1 MGQRTDCNDR
11 AADPPAAGCSPVGT
25 APGTGVTRTILV
37 HLIAGM
43 VFGMICAAMI
53 WLFDYTLWLMLLS
66 YPLAGG
72 LGLFASALV
81 GHASIWPGSSAVA
94 SRAPQ
99 TFACSDDSA

>member
-1 MGQRTDCNDR
+1 M
-11 AADPPAAGCSPVGT
+11 
-25 APGTGVTRTILV
+25 ILV

-43 VFGMICAAMI
+43 VFGMICAVML
-53 WLFDYTLWLMLLS
+53 WLFDYPLWLMLLS

-99 TFACSDDSA
+99 TLACSDDSAQGSCIQLARDIRLQYQSTDNR